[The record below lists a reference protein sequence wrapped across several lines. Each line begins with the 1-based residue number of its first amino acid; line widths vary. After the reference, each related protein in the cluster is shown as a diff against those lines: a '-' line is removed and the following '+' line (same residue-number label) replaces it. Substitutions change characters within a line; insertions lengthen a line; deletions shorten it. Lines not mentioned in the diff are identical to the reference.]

1 MRGRDTRFRLANNW
15 SVFYKYDE
23 KGENNGEN

>member
-1 MRGRDTRFRLANNW
+1 MREYMQGMDTRFRLANNW

-23 KGENNGEN
+23 SDGD